1 MGEVRSLE
9 KLNSD
14 LLLLSKE
21 DVEENLTV
29 SNIDLREFIDEV
41 SEFYFDLADMQE
53 KIFEVH
59 NSCNDIKVN
68 WDIIKIKRIF
78 IILLENA
85 FKYTESGDKV
95 VLKVEEA
102 NKFIKVTIKDSGIGI
117 KEEDQKRIFDRFFRS
132 SDVRGKNISGSGIG
146 LSLLKSICW
155 ATG

>member
-1 MGEVRSLE
+1 MRTPLAVIKGKLEILTKNLSKESKDSDLENISKIMGEVRSLE

-14 LLLLSKE
+14 LFLFSKE

-29 SNIDLREFIDEV
+29 SNIDLREFVDEV
-41 SEFYFDLADMQE
+41 SEKFYFDLADMQE
-53 KIFEVH
+53 KTFEVH

-102 NKFIKVTIKDSGIGI
+102 NKFMKK
-117 KEEDQKRIFDRFFRS
+117 
-132 SDVRGKNISGSGIG
+132 
-146 LSLLKSICW
+146 
-155 ATG
+155 